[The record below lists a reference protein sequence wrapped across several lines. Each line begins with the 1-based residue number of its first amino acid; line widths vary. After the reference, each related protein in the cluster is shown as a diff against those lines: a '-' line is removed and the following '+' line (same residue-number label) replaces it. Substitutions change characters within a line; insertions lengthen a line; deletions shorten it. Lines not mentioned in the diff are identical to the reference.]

1 VPFKNAVP
9 IEGASANAFAVL
21 FDDTFFFSSCHES
34 LTLYACTK
42 ECSLEGVAGLLHFA
56 GSVSALAYLGPKE
69 SISEAISDLK
79 VVMEYQF
86 PLFCLFY
93 RVTLFSMMVLY
104 CIHITQFQ
112 FVTNVS
118 QAVF

>member
-1 VPFKNAVP
+1 MPFKNAVP

-21 FDDTFFFSSCHES
+21 FGDTFFFSCHES

-42 ECSLEGVAGLLHFA
+42 ECSLEGVAGLLRFA

-93 RVTLFSMMVLY
+93 QVTFSMMELN
-104 CIHITQFQ
+104 CLHITRFQ